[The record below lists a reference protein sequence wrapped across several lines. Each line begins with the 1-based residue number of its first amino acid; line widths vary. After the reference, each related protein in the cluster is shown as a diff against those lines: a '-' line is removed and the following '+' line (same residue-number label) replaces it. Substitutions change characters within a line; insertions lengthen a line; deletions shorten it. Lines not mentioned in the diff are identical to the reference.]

1 MQNRYFG
8 DIGDFGKYGMLR
20 TIINSDLKLGV
31 NWYLYPDESHN
42 DDGKHTSYL
51 KKDKYGLEICDA
63 ELYSFLK
70 EANIKS
76 LQGFPRNIQMI
87 VESGLLQNTIFY
99 SELLCY
105 KNEYSWVERN
115 EFRKVWNENSILTLK
130 EAEVIFCDPDNGFEV
145 MSVSPTSK
153 RGGKFILYKEIE
165 TQYNDGKS
173 MVVYNHG
180 PLWFKK
186 GEMVPYI
193 EGICSKIKEHLG
205 NDVVIACL
213 RWETTAKRFYFWLI
227 RPEHKKTLL
236 ACLDKLTNEPWGKH
250 FKLVGLY

>member
-20 TIINSDLKLGV
+20 TIINSGLKLGI
-31 NWYLYPDESHN
+31 NWYLYPDESNN

-51 KKDKYGLEICDA
+51 QKDKNRLEICDA

-76 LQGFPRNIQMI
+76 LQGLSRNIRTI
-87 VESGLLQNTIFY
+87 EESELLQNTAFY
-99 SELLCY
+99 SDMLDYKDEHSCIKRVEL
-105 KNEYSWVERN
+105 
-115 EFRKVWNENSILTLK
+115 RKVWHENSILTLK

-153 RGGKFILYKEIE
+153 RGGKFILYKEMQK
-165 TQYNDGKS
+165 QYNDGKS

-227 RPEHKKTLL
+227 RPEHKELL
-236 ACLDKLTNEPWGKH
+236 MSCLDTLSNEPWGKH
-250 FKLVGLY
+250 FRLVALY